1 MTEHKVLLVCK
12 SAMICDHIFE
22 MISTSLDII
31 VSAPRD
37 SQEDY
42 LGRIYS
48 YTVSDLGSG
57 HNNTL
62 AKGTQ
67 VCYKGTCVC
76 TSSIYVIMIH
86 IYHT

>member
-67 VCYKGTCVC
+67 VHMLQRNTA
-76 TSSIYVIMIH
+76 SYVIFIH
-86 IYHT
+86 FLYDCT